1 MPLIGQG
8 WQKADEFRKSK
19 VYLCQLLDGIPRH
32 MLRWTRGFTLLY
44 KHAIAEIQLYYTSK
58 HYGSTT

>member
-1 MPLIGQG
+1 M
-8 WQKADEFRKSK
+8 KSK
-19 VYLCQLLDGIPRH
+19 PEAEGEAVVCTHREDICYLIRAIRRH
-32 MLRWTRGFTLLY
+32 TLWTRGFTLLY

>member
-1 MPLIGQG
+1 MKEYTQREYNSLRAI
-8 WQKADEFRKSK
+8 R
-19 VYLCQLLDGIPRH
+19 RH
-32 MLRWTRGFTLLY
+32 TLWTRGFTLLY